1 MLECDT
7 INISQGIDINKPN
20 PSKECGICNYCYFKD
35 IGFIYEP
42 YLCNGCH
49 GLMQESINLNDVTI
63 AFIK

>member
-7 INISQGIDINKPN
+7 INISQGIDINKIN

-35 IGFIYEP
+35 IGFIYEL

-49 GLMQESINLNDVTI
+49 DLMLRIYI
-63 AFIK
+63 FKRCYYCFY